1 MKAVDGNEATANI
14 AYSLNDVSFIY
25 PITPATPM
33 GEWVDQWSNEGRK
46 NLHGNVMQV
55 QVERGCLIN
64 STFRKQ
70 SCPLQCCVVCYGTD
84 WTATYLTSEVM
95 QLQVAA
101 HVVSCPGNDQL
112 LTCCV
117 VMPWQVLE
125 MESEAGVAGALHG
138 ALSAGALAT
147 TFTCSQGLL
156 LMIPNMY
163 KIAGELLPCVLH
175 VSARA
180 LAGEALSIFGDHQV
194 GDQAKPGTVQPE
206 DSVCS
211 WLDNVHGSIIANIFS
226 TAM

>member
-1 MKAVDGNEATANI
+1 
-14 AYSLNDVSFIY
+14 
-25 PITPATPM
+25 
-33 GEWVDQWSNEGRK
+33 
-46 NLHGNVMQV
+46 
-55 QVERGCLIN
+55 
-64 STFRKQ
+64 
-70 SCPLQCCVVCYGTD
+70 
-84 WTATYLTSEVM
+84 
-95 QLQVAA
+95 
-101 HVVSCPGNDQL
+101 
-112 LTCCV
+112 
-117 VMPWQVLE
+117 

-194 GDQAKPGTVQPE
+194 GDQDKPGTVQPE

-211 WLDNVHGSIIANIFS
+211 WPDNVHGSIIANIFS